1 MIVILGTL
9 PRVITLKPALT
20 MRIRRQH
27 HFELHEAHERI
38 NVLAADLEKRFM
50 LRSHWESENRLVF
63 DGGGATGEVLID
75 EESVELNAKLGFA
88 LKLIEPTLKAVI
100 EETLD
105 EQIGEAP

>member
-9 PRVITLKPALT
+9 PRVITLNSGDP

-50 LRSHWESENRLVF
+50 LRSHWDSENRLVF

-75 EESVELNAKLGFA
+75 EDSVELNAKLSFSA
-88 LKLIEPTLKAVI
+88 LARPEST
-100 EETLD
+100 
-105 EQIGEAP
+105 GS

>member
-1 MIVILGTL
+1 
-9 PRVITLKPALT
+9 

-50 LRSHWESENRLVF
+50 LRSHWDSENRLVF

-75 EESVELNAKLGFA
+75 EESVELNAKLSFA
-88 LKLIEPTLKAVI
+88 LKLIEPTLRAVI

-105 EQIGEAP
+105 EQIGGAAPGDS